1 MKYALTLFIALML
14 SRPGVALAAPGL
26 DPRDFGA
33 KGDGRTKDTVAI
45 QRAIDAATKDG
56 GTVRLADGTFLC
68 GTLTLKSGVTLHIE
82 KGAILLGSTEHA
94 DYRKNRWLALI
105 EANGQRDIAITGEG
119 VIDGQG
125 AALADDVLR
134 LVKEGKIDDR
144 LDNNRPGEVNRPQLI
159 ELLNCVGVTVS
170 GVTLKNSACWVQT
183 YFNCENLTL
192 DRITVRSTAYWNN
205 DGMDIVDC
213 RTVAVTHCDIDSAD
227 DGICFKS
234 GDARRACEDIRVE
247 DCVVRSSASA
257 FKLGTSSR
265 GAFRRMRVRGLRIR
279 DTFRSAIAIE
289 SVDGAVIE
297 DVDIADVEAK
307 NTGGAIFIRLGHRNT
322 DGQPGAVRDVRISDV
337 SVEIPAGAPDAGYP
351 NAGPSVRAP
360 HNLFPSS
367 IVGLPGHRI
376 SNVVLKNISIST
388 AGGGRREIAEVPLE
402 KLAAIPERADRYPEF
417 SMFGELPAWGFY
429 VRHAEGITFENVALS
444 AATPDFRSPFVFD
457 DAENILLKTLRIAP
471 TGQAPVIVQREV
483 KNLRLEDTEPPAETK
498 EFNAPA
504 SGLKKS

>member
-1 MKYALTLFIALML
+1 MKYVLTLFTALMFSQL
-14 SRPGVALAAPGL
+14 GVALAAPSL

-45 QRAIDAATKDG
+45 QRTIDAATIDG

-68 GTLTLKSGVTLHIE
+68 GTLTLKSGVTLRIE
-82 KGAILLGSTEHA
+82 KGATLLGSTEHA
-94 DYRKNRWLALI
+94 DYLKNRWLALI
-105 EANGQRDIAITGEG
+105 EAKGQRDIAITGEG

-125 AALADDVLR
+125 AALADDVMR
-134 LVKEGKIDDR
+134 RVKEGKIADK
-144 LDNNRPGEVNRPQLI
+144 LHNNRPGEVNRPQLI
-159 ELLNCVGVTVS
+159 ELLDCVGVTVS

-183 YFNCENLTL
+183 YFNCENLIL
-192 DRITVRSTAYWNN
+192 DHVTVRSTAYWNN
-205 DGMDIVDC
+205 DGIDIVDC
-213 RTVAVTHCDIDSAD
+213 RRVAVTHCDIDSAD

-265 GAFRRMRVRGLRIR
+265 GAFRRIRVRGLRIR

-297 DVDIADVEAK
+297 GIDIADVEAK
-307 NTGGAIFIRLGHRNT
+307 NTGNAIFIRLGHRNT
-322 DGQPGAVRDVRISDV
+322 DGQPGAVRDVRISDM

-351 NAGPSVRAP
+351 HAGPPVRAP

-376 SNVVLKNISIST
+376 SDVVLKNINIST
-388 AGGGRREIAEVPLE
+388 AGGGRREIAEVPIE

-429 VRHAEGITFENVALS
+429 VRHAEGITFENIALS
-444 AATPDFRSPFVFD
+444 ATAPDFRSPFVFD
-457 DAENILLKTLRIAP
+457 DAENILLKNMRIAP
-471 TGQAPVIVQREV
+471 TGEAPVIVQREV
-483 KNLRLEDTEPPAETK
+483 KNLRLQNTEPS
-498 EFNAPA
+498 AP
-504 SGLKKS
+504 